1 MRGVPC
7 KERGGDARK
16 KLALRQGS
24 SERDLLSFIE
34 HLLLA
39 SIHTKYNK
47 RIISC
52 ARSVL
57 LRSCFIKEEIEAQ
70 RGKVTHL
77 RTHEVGERKSLGFSH
92 VNSP

>member
-16 KLALRQGS
+16 KLALRRGS

-39 SIHTKYNK
+39 SIHTKYNNELFHV
-47 RIISC
+47 RGQYC
-52 ARSVL
+52 YDPVL
-57 LRSCFIKEEIEAQ
+57 
-70 RGKVTHL
+70 
-77 RTHEVGERKSLGFSH
+77 
-92 VNSP
+92 